1 MFAAVKDLVVM
12 TPELLVPDEMGA
24 VPGIPVEF
32 DILVLDPKAIVP
44 EAIVPE
50 SIALETDDL
59 ELFENELI
67 VPEAIILPE
76 RSMIS

>member
-1 MFAAVKDLVVM
+1 MSSAVKNLVVM
-12 TPELLVPDEMGA
+12 TPDLFVPEEMGA

-44 EAIVPE
+44 E
-50 SIALETDDL
+50 SIALETDDC

-67 VPEAIILPE
+67 VPEAIILPD